1 MEAGGDQEMI
11 VINSAAY
18 VVPEFRNE
26 LGAIPP
32 CLLPLGNQKLL
43 QHQVRV
49 LRRFEGER
57 IVVSLPSSY
66 ELTLDER
73 DLLEALQV
81 ELVAVPDG
89 FSLAEALTYVLNIAA
104 NGEHA
109 LRLLHG
115 DTLILD
121 LPDVLDTLA
130 VGHSRGDYDWEV
142 ESAGNA
148 QVADTLVWSG
158 FFAFSSQREFLR
170 ALALSRGNFVQAVRL
185 YGNVLALDAV
195 RCEEWFDL
203 GHVNTYFSSRSKI
216 TTQRS
221 FNALKISEGV
231 LYKTGVPSEKIE
243 AEERWFKNVPLAV
256 RKYTPH
262 LLDAGTQSDGGRFYA
277 LEYLPYLP
285 LNELFVHG
293 RNSVDFWV
301 QKFALLKKFFTDA
314 RQACLLDSCAHDDV
328 LRDAVSLY
336 EEKTVARLRKYEQ
349 ESGFSSDAVITK
361 HQGQFLSVAQIAQ
374 DCIRRAQGMPVAPS
388 ILHGDLCFSN
398 ILFDSRSERL
408 KVIDPRGLN
417 FKGDFSI
424 HGDQKYD
431 LAKLAHSV
439 IGLYDFI
446 IAGRYRIE
454 VDADGYECIQFEL
467 DQRITSAQKAFMNF
481 SFIDQISV
489 RDIMPLVVLLFL
501 SMLPLHIDRPERQK
515 SMLLNSLRI
524 YKAYC

>member
-1 MEAGGDQEMI
+1 MI

-26 LGAIPP
+26 FGSIPP

-43 QHQVRV
+43 QHQVGV
-49 LRRFEGER
+49 LRRFTEER
-57 IVVSLPSSY
+57 IVVSLPLSY

-73 DLLEALQV
+73 DLLAALKV
-81 ELVAVPDG
+81 EVVAVPDG
-89 FSLAEALTYVLNIAA
+89 FALAEALTYVLNIVADEA
-104 NGEHA
+104 PG

-121 LPDVLDTLA
+121 LPDALDVVA
-130 VGHSRGDYDWEV
+130 VGHSSGDYDWE
-142 ESAGNA
+142 SAAPDDGQA
-148 QVADTLVWSG
+148 IDALVWSG

-170 ALALSRGNFVQAVRL
+170 ALALTRSDFVQAVRQ
-185 YGNVLALDAV
+185 YGRVLPLSTSS
-195 RCEEWFDL
+195 CEEWFDL

-221 FNALKISEGV
+221 FNAIKISEGV
-231 LYKTGVPSEKIE
+231 LYKTGLPLEKIE

-262 LLDAGTQSDGGRFYA
+262 LLDAGTSPDGSRFYA

-293 RNSVDFWV
+293 RNSADFWMR
-301 QKFALLKKFFTDA
+301 KFELLKKFFEDA
-314 RQACLLDSCAHDDV
+314 GKAYSPEKMVLEDIKRDSI
-328 LRDAVSLY
+328 SLY
-336 EEKTVARLRKYEQ
+336 QEKTISRLRSYANET
-349 ESGFSSDAVITK
+349 GFSDQAVISAQ
-361 HQGQFLSVAQIAQ
+361 HGQSLTIEKIAQ
-374 DCIRRAQGMPVAPS
+374 ECMERGMRMPVVPAV
-388 ILHGDLCFSN
+388 IHGDLCFSN

-417 FKGDFSI
+417 FNGDFSI
-424 HGDQKYD
+424 YGDQKYD

-446 IAGRYRIE
+446 IAGRYLIE
-454 VDADGYECIQFEL
+454 SDADGYECIRFEIDPRLGAVQNGFLEMVFL
-467 DQRITSAQKAFMNF
+467 DG
-481 SFIDQISV
+481 ISV

-501 SMLPLHIDRPERQK
+501 SMLPLHADRPERQK
-515 SMLLNSLRI
+515 AMLLNAVRL
-524 YKAYC
+524 YKNIFSHEI

>member
-1 MEAGGDQEMI
+1 MI

-43 QHQVRV
+43 QHQVNV
-49 LRRFEGER
+49 LRSFKGER
-57 IVVSLPSSY
+57 IIVTLPSSY

-73 DLLEALQV
+73 HLLETLQIEV
-81 ELVAVPDG
+81 VAVPDG
-89 FSLAEALTYVLNIAA
+89 FTLGEALTYVLNIAA
-104 NGEHA
+104 NGEHR

-121 LPDVLDTLA
+121 LPNKLDTVA
-130 VGHSRGDYDWEV
+130 VGNSRGDYEWEL
-142 ESAGNA
+142 ESPGEGQSVDAWG
-148 QVADTLVWSG
+148 WSG

-170 ALALSRGNFVQAVRL
+170 ALALSRGNFVKAVRL
-185 YGNVLALDAV
+185 YGRSLSLTAV
-195 RCEEWFDL
+195 PCEEWFDL

-231 LYKTGVPSEKIE
+231 LYTTGVPHEKIE
-243 AEERWFKNVPLAV
+243 AEERWFKTVPLAV
-256 RKYTPH
+256 KKYTPH
-262 LLDAGTQSDGGRFYA
+262 LLDAGTQPDGGRFYA

-293 RNSVDFWV
+293 RNSVDFWG
-301 QKFALLKKFFTDA
+301 QKFVLLKKFFVDC
-314 RQACLLDSCAHDDV
+314 RQACLLERSAQDDV
-328 LRDAVSLY
+328 QRDAVSLY
-336 EEKTVARLRKYEQ
+336 EEKTLARLRSYEQ
-349 ESGFSSDAVITK
+349 QTGFSIDAVISL
-361 HQGQFLSVAQIAQ
+361 HQGQPLTVAQIAQ
-374 DCIRRAQGMPVAPS
+374 SCVRLALSMPIVPAV
-388 ILHGDLCFSN
+388 LHGDLCFSN

-431 LAKLAHSV
+431 LGKLAHSV

-446 IAGRYRIE
+446 IAGRYAIDL
-454 VDADGYECIQFEL
+454 DADGYECIRFEI
-467 DQRITSAQKAFMNF
+467 DQRLAAVQEIFLDV
-481 SFIDQISV
+481 SFLDSV
-489 RDIMPLVVLLFL
+489 PVREVMPLVVLLFL
-501 SMLPLHIDRPERQK
+501 SMLPLHDDRPERQK
-515 SMLLNSLRI
+515 AMLLNAVRLFKEFI
-524 YKAYC
+524 

>member
-1 MEAGGDQEMI
+1 MI

-43 QHQVRV
+43 QHQVNV
-49 LRRFEGER
+49 LRSFEGER
-57 IVVSLPSSY
+57 IIVTLPSSY
-66 ELTLDER
+66 DLTLDER
-73 DLLEALQV
+73 DLLETLQV
-81 ELVAVPDG
+81 EVVAVPDG
-89 FSLAEALTYVLNIAA
+89 FTLGEALTYVLNIAA
-104 NGEHA
+104 NGEHG

-121 LPDVLDTLA
+121 LPDKLDTVA
-130 VGHSRGDYDWEV
+130 VGHSRGDYEWEL
-142 ESAGNA
+142 ESPGEGQAVDA
-148 QVADTLVWSG
+148 LVWSG

-170 ALALSRGNFVQAVRL
+170 ALALSRGNFVKAVRL
-185 YGNVLALDAV
+185 YGRSLSLTAAS
-195 RCEEWFDL
+195 CEEWFDL

-231 LYKTGVPSEKIE
+231 LYKTGVPHEKIE
-243 AEERWFKNVPLAV
+243 AEERWFKTVPLAV
-256 RKYTPH
+256 KKYTPH

-301 QKFALLKKFFTDA
+301 QKFVLLKKFFVDC
-314 RQACLLDSCAHDDV
+314 RQACLLERSVQDDV
-328 LRDAVSLY
+328 QRDAVSLY
-336 EEKTVARLRKYEQ
+336 EEKTLARLRNYEQ
-349 ESGFSSDAVITK
+349 KAGFSIDAVISQ
-361 HQGQFLSVAQIAQ
+361 HQGKPLTVAKIAQ
-374 DCIRRAQGMPVAPS
+374 SCVRRALSMPVVPAV
-388 ILHGDLCFSN
+388 LHGDLCFSN

-417 FKGDFSI
+417 FKGAFSI

-446 IAGRYRIE
+446 IAGRYAIDL
-454 VDADGYECIQFEL
+454 DADGYEYIRFEIDERLASVQEIFL
-467 DQRITSAQKAFMNF
+467 DVSFLDSAP
-481 SFIDQISV
+481 V
-489 RDIMPLVVLLFL
+489 REVMPLVVLLFL
-501 SMLPLHIDRPERQK
+501 SMLPLHDDRPERQK
-515 SMLLNSLRI
+515 AMLLNAVRLF
-524 YKAYC
+524 KEFV

>member
-1 MEAGGDQEMI
+1 MI

-49 LRRFEGER
+49 LRHFEGER

-73 DLLEALQV
+73 DLLKTLQV

-104 NGEHA
+104 NGEHV

-121 LPDVLDTLA
+121 LPEVLDTLA

-142 ESAGNA
+142 ESAGNT

-185 YGNVLALDAV
+185 YGNVLGLEAV
-195 RCEEWFDL
+195 RCEEWLDL

-231 LYKTGVPSEKIE
+231 LYKTGIPPEKIE

-256 RKYTPH
+256 KKYTPH
-262 LLDAGTQSDGGRFYA
+262 LLGAGVQPDGGHFYA

-301 QKFALLKKFFTDA
+301 QKFVLLKKFFTDA
-314 RQACLLDSCAHDDV
+314 RQACQLESCTHEDV
-328 LRDAVSLY
+328 LRDAASLY
-336 EEKTVARLRKYEQ
+336 DEKTVARLRKYEQ
-349 ESGFSSDAVITK
+349 GTGFSSEAVIANY
-361 HQGQFLSVAQIAQ
+361 QGKPLTVAQIVQ
-374 DCIRRAQGMPVAPS
+374 DCVRRALGMPVVPS

-446 IAGRYRIE
+446 IAGRYAIDSDE
-454 VDADGYECIQFEL
+454 NGYECIRFDV
-467 DQRITSAQKAFMNF
+467 DQRLASVQKIFLEF
-481 SFIDQISV
+481 HFIDGVPV
-489 RDIMPLVVLLFL
+489 REAMPLVVLLFL
-501 SMLPLHIDRPERQK
+501 SMLPLHDDRPDRQK
-515 SMLLNSLRI
+515 AMLLNAVRL
-524 YKAYC
+524 YKEFVRL

>member
-1 MEAGGDQEMI
+1 MI

-49 LRRFEGER
+49 LRRFGGER

-73 DLLEALQV
+73 DLLKTLQV
-81 ELVAVPDG
+81 EVVAVPDG
-89 FSLAEALTYVLNIAA
+89 FTLAEALTYVLNIAA
-104 NGEHA
+104 GGEPE

-115 DTLILD
+115 DTLIMD
-121 LPDVLDTLA
+121 LPEMLDIVA

-142 ESAGNA
+142 ESPGEGQGTDA
-148 QVADTLVWSG
+148 LVWSG
-158 FFAFSSQREFLR
+158 FFAFSNQREFLR
-170 ALALSRGNFVQAVRL
+170 ALALSRGNFVQAVRQ
-185 YGNVLALDAV
+185 YGHVLPLAATS
-195 RCEEWFDL
+195 CEDWFDL

-221 FNALKISEGV
+221 FNSLKICEGV

-243 AEERWFKNVPLAV
+243 AEERWFKAVPLTV
-256 RKYTPH
+256 KKYTPH
-262 LLDAGTQSDGGRFYA
+262 LLDAGTLSDGGRFYA

-293 RNSVDFWV
+293 RNSADFWI
-301 QKFALLKKFFTDA
+301 QKFALLKRFFADS
-314 RQACLLDSCAHDDV
+314 RQASQFEQSVLEDV
-328 LRDAVSLY
+328 QRDAVSLY
-336 EEKTVARLRKYEQ
+336 EEKTIDRLQRYEQ
-349 ESGFSSDAVITK
+349 ETGFSVCTVIAQHHGKT
-361 HQGQFLSVAQIAQ
+361 LTAAQIAQ
-374 DCIRRAQGMPVAPS
+374 DCVQRALGMPVVPAV
-388 ILHGDLCFSN
+388 LHGDLCFSN

-417 FKGDFSI
+417 FRGVFSI
-424 HGDQKYD
+424 YGDQKYD

-446 IAGRYRIE
+446 IAGRYAIE
-454 VDADGYECIQFEL
+454 MDADGHECIRFETDTRL
-467 DQRITSAQKAFMNF
+467 ATVQKVFMDVPF
-481 SFIDQISV
+481 FDGISV
-489 RDIMPLVVLLFL
+489 REIMPLVVLLFL
-501 SMLPLHIDRPERQK
+501 SMLPLHADQPERQK
-515 SMLLNSLRI
+515 AMLLNAVRL
-524 YKAYC
+524 YKNFV

>member
-1 MEAGGDQEMI
+1 MI

-18 VVPEFRNE
+18 VMPEFRNE

-73 DLLEALQV
+73 DLLETLKV

-104 NGEHA
+104 NGEHG

-121 LPDVLDTLA
+121 LPQALDVVA

-142 ESAGNA
+142 ESHEEG

-170 ALALSRGNFVQAVRL
+170 ALALSRGNFVKAVRL
-185 YGNVLALDAV
+185 YGHTQSLTAV
-195 RCEEWFDL
+195 SCEEWFDL

-231 LYKTGVPSEKIE
+231 LYKTGVPPEKIE
-243 AEERWFKNVPLAV
+243 AEERWFKTVPLAV
-256 RKYTPH
+256 KKYTPH
-262 LLDAGTQSDGGRFYA
+262 LLDAGAQPDGGRFYA

-301 QKFALLKKFFTDA
+301 QKFALLKKFFADA
-314 RQACLLDSCAHDDV
+314 RQACQLESCAHEDV

-349 ESGFSSDAVITK
+349 ETGFSSDAVIGK
-361 HQGQFLSVAQIAQ
+361 HQGLPLSVAQIAQ
-374 DCIRRAQGMPVAPS
+374 DCVKRALSLPVAPC

-446 IAGRYRIE
+446 IAGRYAIDL
-454 VDADGYECIQFEL
+454 DADGYECIRFEI
-467 DQRITSAQKAFMNF
+467 DQRLASVQKIFLDVP
-481 SFIDQISV
+481 FIDGVPAREI
-489 RDIMPLVVLLFL
+489 IPLVVLLFL
-501 SMLPLHIDRPERQK
+501 SMLPLHGDRPERQK
-515 SMLLNSLRI
+515 AMLLNAVRL
-524 YKAYC
+524 YKEFV

>member
-1 MEAGGDQEMI
+1 MI

-18 VVPEFRNE
+18 VMPEFRNE

-66 ELTLDER
+66 ELTLDDR
-73 DLLEALQV
+73 NLLEALKV

-104 NGEHA
+104 NGDHG

-121 LPDVLDTLA
+121 LPHTLDVVA

-142 ESAGNA
+142 ESAGHA
-148 QVADTLVWSG
+148 QIADALVWSG

-185 YGNVLALDAV
+185 YGNELALEAV

-216 TTQRS
+216 TTQRA
-221 FNALKISEGV
+221 FNALRISDGV
-231 LYKTGVPSEKIE
+231 LYKTGVPSQKIE
-243 AEERWFKNVPLAV
+243 AEERWFKTVPLV
-256 RKYTPH
+256 VKKYTPH
-262 LLDAGTQSDGGRFYA
+262 LLDSGAQPDGGRYYA

-301 QKFALLKKFFTDA
+301 QKFALLKKFFVDA
-314 RQACLLDSCAHDDV
+314 RQACQLESCAHEDV
-328 LRDAVSLY
+328 LRDAISLY

-349 ESGFSSDAVITK
+349 ETGFSSDAVIGK
-361 HQGQFLSVAQIAQ
+361 HQGLPLSVAQIAQ
-374 DCIRRAQGMPVAPS
+374 DCVKRALSLPVAPC

-446 IAGRYRIE
+446 IAGRYAIDL
-454 VDADGYECIQFEL
+454 DADGYECIRFEI
-467 DQRITSAQKAFMNF
+467 DQRLESVQKVFLDVP
-481 SFIDQISV
+481 FIDGVSV
-489 RDIMPLVVLLFL
+489 REVMPLVVLLFV
-501 SMLPLHIDRPERQK
+501 SMLPLHGDQPERQK
-515 SMLLNSLRI
+515 AMILNAVRL
-524 YKAYC
+524 YKEFV